1 MAGQP
6 VTPGQLNRGVPVRA
20 GKPVTLNVRGTL
32 TSTVPARFASGA
44 EPLQISY
51 EIKDL
56 AGETVNLRVESDRYP
71 SKLIFERPLTP
82 PEKADGKRTLT
93 WDGKCNAPGP
103 LLNKFV
109 GPAHSP
115 YKIILEVQGGKRA
128 EGSTSVQVGDITLTL
143 KPADAKIT
151 MNDPDAFRE
160 AEARVSLLDTAGN
173 KQFGAAAIEVRFSF
187 VDPGGDNATKAE
199 GFAYAPGKSLGKRTD
214 AAAVCFQASTNS
226 PATSTDGFNKT
237 ADVETHVTPADG
249 GKAQV
254 RFKPSGVGGDDF
266 KLSAAV
272 LDADRK
278 VTAPSADSTVL
289 TVQRKVVFTPFEMV
303 GQTHI
308 STHGSVPKMSA
319 FYTAASFVEYS
330 LGAVTAIAARFSV
343 RYIGLWDHAT
353 LSMRNWAT
361 SSAKTPAETPTAGE
375 TTDANGP
382 AGPAQVAARAAVTA
396 KANAWRDRLIADYN
410 SGLNNWATDAGVPAN
425 SMVAI
430 EFEHPK
436 YSAGAPNGDS
446 VTSEWTAF
454 PWLRIN
460 VEGSNIHP
468 DRRWINGQGLSHNN
482 RAYVIAGMSAARTEV
497 AIAHEAGHE
506 TRRQFKRKDFGAG
519 DHTAGAGLM
528 DPFGTQNAF
537 TAAELKILR
546 GFA

>member
-1 MAGQP
+1 M
-6 VTPGQLNRGVPVRA
+6 RA

-32 TSTVPARFASGA
+32 TCTVPVRFASGA
-44 EPLQISY
+44 EVLAVSY

-56 AGETVNLRVESDRYP
+56 AGEVVTFRVESDRYP
-71 SKLIFERPLTP
+71 TKRIFEQALGPV
-82 PEKADGKRTLT
+82 EKADGKHTFN
-93 WDGKCNAPGP
+93 WDGRSNAPGP

-115 YKIILEVQGGKRA
+115 YTIILEVQGGKRA
-128 EGSTSVQVGDITLTL
+128 VGNTAVQVGDIALTL
-143 KPADAKIT
+143 KPADAKVT
-151 MNDPDAFRE
+151 MNDPEAFRE
-160 AEARVSLLDTAGN
+160 VEARVSLLDTAGQ
-173 KQFGAAAIEVRFSF
+173 KKFGPASIEVRFTF
-187 VDPGGDNATKAE
+187 ADPGNDNATKAE
-199 GFAYAPGKSLGKRTD
+199 GFVYSAGKSLGKRTD
-214 AAAVCFQASTNS
+214 AAAVYFQASTNN
-226 PATSTDGFNKT
+226 PATSSDSFNKS
-237 ADVETHVTPADG
+237 ADVETHTTPADG

-266 KLSAAV
+266 KVSAAV

-278 VTAPSADSTVL
+278 VTAPSADSTVV
-289 TVQRKVVFTPFEMV
+289 TVQRKVVFTPFEMA

-308 STHGSVPKMSA
+308 STHGTVAKMSA

-343 RYIGLWDHAT
+343 KYIGLWDHST

-361 SSAKTPAETPTAGE
+361 HSAKTPTETPTAGE
-375 TTDANGP
+375 TTDANGA
-382 AGPAQVAARAAVTA
+382 AGPAQVAARAAITA
-396 KANAWRDRLIADYN
+396 KANAWKDRLIADYN
-410 SGLNNWATDAGVPAN
+410 SGLDNWAPDAGVPAN

-446 VTSEWTAF
+446 LTSEWTAF
-454 PWLRIN
+454 PWLRIT
-460 VEGSNIHP
+460 VEGTTLHP
-468 DRRWINGQGLSHNN
+468 DRRWVNGQGLSHNN

>member
-1 MAGQP
+1 M
-6 VTPGQLNRGVPVRA
+6 PVRA
-20 GKPVTLNVRGTL
+20 GKPVTLKVSGTL
-32 TSTVPARFASGA
+32 TSTVPVRFASGA
-44 EPLQISY
+44 ELLQISY

-56 AGETVNLRVESDRYP
+56 AGEVVNLRVESARYP
-71 SKLIFERPLTP
+71 NRRIFERPLSP
-82 PEKADGKRTLT
+82 AEKADGKRTLT
-93 WDGKCNAPGP
+93 WDGKSNAPGS

-115 YKIILEVQGGKRA
+115 YTITLEVQGGKRA
-128 EGSTSVQVGDITLTL
+128 VADTSVQVGAVTLTL
-143 KPADAKIT
+143 KPADAKVT
-151 MNDPDAFRE
+151 MNDPEAFRE
-160 AEARVSLLDTAGN
+160 VEARVSLLDSAGN
-173 KQFGAAAIEVRFSF
+173 QQFGQASIEVRFSF

-199 GFAYAPGKSLGKRTD
+199 GFAYAAGKSLGKRTD
-214 AAAVCFQASTNS
+214 AAAVCFQASASS
-226 PATSTDGFNKT
+226 PATSADTFTKT
-237 ADVETHVTPADG
+237 ADVETHITPADA

-278 VTAPSADSTVL
+278 VTASSADSNVL

-308 STHGSVPKMSA
+308 STHGTIAKMGV
-319 FYTAASFVEYS
+319 FYSAASFVEYA

-361 SSAKTPAETPTAGE
+361 SSAKTPAETPSAAE

-396 KANAWRDRLIADYN
+396 KANAWKDRLIADYN

-436 YSAGAPNGDS
+436 YTAGAPNGDS
-446 VTSEWTAF
+446 VTTEWTAF
-454 PWLRIN
+454 PWLRIT
-460 VEGSNIHP
+460 VEGSNLHP
-468 DRRWINGQGLSHNN
+468 DRRWINGQGLSHNQ

-506 TRRQFKRKDFGAG
+506 TKRQFKRKEFGAG